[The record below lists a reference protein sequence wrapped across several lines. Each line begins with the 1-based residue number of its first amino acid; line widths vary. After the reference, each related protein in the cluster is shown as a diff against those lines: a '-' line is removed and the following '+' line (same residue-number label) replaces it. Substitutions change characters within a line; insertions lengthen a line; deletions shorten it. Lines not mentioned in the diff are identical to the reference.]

1 MFNWLKP
8 RLDNIIIILEKDL
21 DLISKKRKDDEW
33 KRDHYRYTFTVAA
46 QRMYEL
52 LNLELSGRQMLP
64 IKDSTKKELKILRN
78 MIDTMINK

>member
-8 RLDNIIIILEKDL
+8 RLDNIIILLQKDL

-52 LNLELSGRQMLP
+52 LNLELSGKQMLP
-64 IKDSTKKELKILRN
+64 VKDSTKKELKILRN